1 MTKRFVV
8 SLAALTLVLYG
19 ATRVRAEY
27 IITDLGAFPGGKGYA
42 TGSDATGINDS
53 GQVVGWSTVN
63 GNAHMFLY
71 SGGKLAD
78 LGTVAG
84 TSTTPTGIN
93 DAGQVVGTTYVNGPV
108 GGASS
113 GFLYSDGKMTG
124 LSSPGVYVTSATGIN
139 ASGQVTGSANGHAFL
154 YSNGKFTDLGSLGGP
169 HATSSGTG
177 INASGQVVGT
187 SYSDNFSGTL
197 TARAFLYSGGK
208 MTDLGSLGG
217 PWSQATAINASG
229 QVIGQSQTA
238 SGAMHSFLYS
248 GGKMTDLGTFNAMGI
263 NDAGSMVGIGTDPK
277 TNAAHAFLF
286 INGKLTDL
294 NSLIPAGSDWILRSA
309 DAINNRGQI
318 VGFGVSPSG
327 YGHAYLLTP
336 TAAPEPTS
344 LTLLSVGALGLA
356 GHAWRKRRR
365 AGPERRGIA

>member
-8 SLAALTLVLYG
+8 GLAASILVMYG

-27 IITDLGAFPGGKGYA
+27 IITDLGAFPGGKGFA
-42 TGSDATGINDS
+42 TGSFATGINDA
-53 GQVVGWSTVN
+53 GQVVGWSPIN

-78 LGTVAG
+78 LGTFDGRA
-84 TSTTPTGIN
+84 TTPTGIN
-93 DAGQVVGTTYVNGPV
+93 DAGQVVGTAYLQGSV
-108 GGASS
+108 GGAIS

-124 LSSPGVYVTSATGIN
+124 LSGPDASMVFASGIN
-139 ASGQVTGSANGHAFL
+139 ASGQIVGSGGSAKGGPYQRSFVF
-154 YSNGKFTDLGSLGGP
+154 SNGKFTDLGTLGGP
-169 HATSSGTG
+169 YVSSSASG

-187 SYSDNFSGTL
+187 AYTNDYSGTQ

-208 MTDLGSLGG
+208 MTDLGTLGG

-248 GGKMTDLGTFNAMGI
+248 GGKMTDLGTVNALGI
-263 NDAGSMVGIGTDPK
+263 NDAGSIVGIGGDPN
-277 TNAAHAFLF
+277 TNTTHAFLF

-294 NSLIPAGSDWILRSA
+294 NRLIPAGSDWILRSA
-309 DAINNRGQI
+309 AAINNRGQI

-327 YGHAYLLTP
+327 YGHAFLLTP
-336 TAAPEPTS
+336 TAAPEPAS
-344 LTLLSVGALGLA
+344 LTLLGLGALGLA
-356 GHAWRKRRR
+356 GHAWRKRRP
-365 AGPERRGIA
+365 GT